1 MEIPGGVTATVR
13 RVGGDTDV
21 QIEDEV
27 EVDALLTLDL
37 ASVRS
42 ARTHHHPLMG
52 PARPD
57 QGAT

>member
-27 EVDALLTLDL
+27 DVDALLTPT
-37 ASVRS
+37 S
-42 ARTHHHPLMG
+42 PQY
-52 PARPD
+52 ARPVP
-57 QGAT
+57 TTTP